1 MNILL
6 IILLSIIALALIHLA
21 IWVACGLLTLLFGL
35 VLTIGATLI
44 GLVAVLIEKIIDIIY
59 NIYMK
64 IRGRK

>member
-6 IILLSIIALALIHLA
+6 IILLSIIALALIPLA
-21 IWVACGLLTLLFGL
+21 IWVAYGLLTLLFGL
-35 VLTIGATLI
+35 VITVGATLI